1 MSFITKKNKTDD
13 GFTYIELMITI
24 IITAL
29 LIVGV
34 SQGLL
39 TGSRVLEKATV
50 NSVTT
55 GSILQMDNLIR
66 KNVARIYFPFWSGG
80 INIAEDT
87 STIEI
92 PFFEGNENAFL
103 TFSFENNYL
112 NIAIKKPDEDFLTNS
127 SGDGYLSETI
137 QTFGKFSSVDFKPA
151 LTPGEAVFGV
161 EFIVHPIEKKYP
173 PVTIIARFGSLP
185 LTLSGENNKSSD

>member
-127 SGDGYLSETI
+127 SGDGYLPETI